1 VVQEEGEQVSGTA
14 TTWGRIKLAM
24 IFWLARRLPDCRA
37 TAPYI
42 SASLD
47 RRLPL
52 GEQVKLKLHLLAC
65 EMCVRYRKQLLFLR
79 EAARRQAQMAQTTE
93 DPTAPRLSPEARERL
108 KKMLSG
114 GGE

>member
-1 VVQEEGEQVSGTA
+1 MSGA
-14 TTWGRIKLAM
+14 ANTWGRIKLAM

-47 RRLPL
+47 GRLPV
-52 GEQVKLKLHLLAC
+52 GEQIKLRLHLLVC
-65 EMCVRYRKQLLFLR
+65 ELCVRYRKQLLFLR
-79 EAARRQAQMAQTTE
+79 EAARRQAQIGQTAE